1 MLDGQ
6 GPSIRKELSMD
17 LACLRKDQ
25 LLSDYST
32 YEIGGSA
39 RFLALP
45 RKDAEIVEVLE
56 AAHSGGLRP
65 FFFGMGSNLLFPD
78 HPDRETVYIST
89 RSHLDISLNDDRLH
103 VSAGTP
109 MSLLALAGAV
119 IGTGDFDFCYL
130 LPGTF
135 GGGVYMNAK
144 YFDHHI
150 SDYLTKVYYVDLDD
164 IGKNIKTI
172 DVEACEYGY
181 KTSIFQR
188 KNWFITG
195 ADLQLKQRPQRP
207 EALEPFLRGL
217 DRAVVEKSSLSVFAA
232 HYMDY
237 LNGLKAEK
245 SPSVA
250 AMEGIIADRTGK
262 SHFDYPSCGSVF
274 KNNYSVGE
282 PVGKLADRL
291 GLRGTER
298 GNAMISPV
306 HGNVIQ
312 NRGGA
317 KAEDVL
323 YLISLVQ
330 EKIDR
335 NFGFVPEPE
344 VVIVT

>member
-1 MLDGQ
+1 MN
-6 GPSIRKELSMD
+6 
-17 LACLRKDQ
+17 LACLHKDQ
-25 LLSDYST
+25 LLSNYST
-32 YEIGGSA
+32 YEIGGTA

-45 RKDAEIVEVLE
+45 RKDADIVEVLA
-56 AAHSGGLRP
+56 AAHSSGLRM

-78 HPDRETVYIST
+78 RPDGDTLYIST
-89 RSHLDISLNDDRLH
+89 RSHLDISLNDGRMH

-109 MSLLALAGAV
+109 MSLLALAGAA
-119 IGTGDFDFCYL
+119 IGTGDFDFCFL

-164 IGKNIKTI
+164 ISQSIKTI

-181 KTSIFQR
+181 KKSIFQR

-195 ADLQLKQRPQRP
+195 ADLRFKQQPQRP

-217 DRAVVEKSSLSVFAA
+217 NRAVVENSSLSVFSAY
-232 HYMDY
+232 YMNC
-237 LNGLKAEK
+237 LGSLKAEMN
-245 SPSVA
+245 PSVA
-250 AMEGIIADRTGK
+250 AMEGIISDRTGK
-262 SHFDYPSCGSVF
+262 SHFDFPSCGSVF
-274 KNNYSVGE
+274 KNNYSIGE
-282 PVGKLADRL
+282 PIGKLADRL

-344 VVIVT
+344 VVIVS